1 MTKKFDISCDPAK
14 TRQAPTI
21 AHTHPSEARRNR
33 MDYDEGKLSVTN
45 GHIGHASPLS
55 RMACAF
61 VPLECGRRSH
71 ACQTVPGDCSLHP
84 GVLCVHRWLQ
94 WCQEIAPC
102 TQICTTS
109 LLSRLNPRAPGNGE
123 AALCSALLG
132 QCACELDE
140 GLRNRYLP
148 SRGTPTAC
156 PTMARNSP
164 TVAVARCSR
173 KALRNSSS
181 MRFKNFAFE

>member
-1 MTKKFDISCDPAK
+1 MSNFFVTQGSQETEWITMKALVTPLPCRAWHALLFPSSAVVGPMHVKRCQE
-14 TRQAPTI
+14 RAPSTQ
-21 AHTHPSEARRNR
+21 H
-33 MDYDEGKLSVTN
+33 
-45 GHIGHASPLS
+45 
-55 RMACAF
+55 
-61 VPLECGRRSH
+61 
-71 ACQTVPGDCSLHP
+71 
-84 GVLCVHRWLQ
+84 VLCVHRWLQ

-109 LLSRLNPRAPGNGE
+109 LLSRLSPRAPGNGE